1 MRQGFGRFLLPA
13 DAIKARCGPL
23 PGLKI
28 QPGPAIPRAF
38 HRGTAFPQK
47 IMLDQ
52 GPIYHI
58 KGAIGGKVKG
68 RPEGH
73 EPSGIDRSELAFSD
87 IAGRLVGCVSD
98 FLD

>member
-1 MRQGFGRFLLPA
+1 
-13 DAIKARCGPL
+13 
-23 PGLKI
+23 
-28 QPGPAIPRAF
+28 
-38 HRGTAFPQK
+38 
-47 IMLDQ
+47 MLDQ